1 MIYLLWSLP
10 ALTVIAAIASGR
22 VNTTVAAVLGL
33 CAAIPI
39 ALFAAPVGGAPF
51 GGAPLGEAPFGWA
64 QLAVTLERGAWIG
77 WIITPYILGGL
88 LFWQMASQGQSP
100 VQASAAHPELN
111 DPLARRRRLFLAC
124 FLIGPFAESATGF
137 GVGMLGT
144 VVLIRPLGLKPRDIM
159 VFALL
164 SQTLIPWGA
173 MGSGTLLASAYARVP
188 ATQLALYSMV
198 AVALLMAV
206 WMLLFW
212 RTARHAGLRADAAEH
227 GREAA
232 WIAVSLALLSAA
244 TAVLGPETALLASFG
259 PLIVLRFVLDR
270 RPNRAQA
277 LAAAR
282 RALPYMLV
290 IACLAVTRLVP
301 ALNQALGAWADIQP
315 FNDLPAWKPFL
326 HAGSWL
332 IAGALALAAWRREP
346 RALTTQA
353 RVAWHTG
360 RHAVMSV
367 FLFAMMAEV
376 LAGAGISQAYA
387 DGLFATLREWTLLIT
402 PLLAGA
408 FGILANSGNAPNSLF
423 MPSQLSLALNAGLNV
438 PAAAALLHVSGTA
451 MGIFSPVRM
460 SIAAGLAHGQG
471 QERGVYVLLL
481 PFALAA
487 FGILLFLALLVVLSG

>member
-1 MIYLLWSLP
+1 MTYLLWSLP
-10 ALTVIAAIASGR
+10 ALIVIGAIASGR
-22 VNTTVAAVLGL
+22 VNTTIAAVLGL
-33 CAAIPI
+33 LAAIPV
-39 ALFAAPVGGAPF
+39 ALYAAPAAFAG
-51 GGAPLGEAPFGWA
+51 A
-64 QLAVTLERGAWIG
+64 QLAVALERGLWIG

-88 LFWQMASQGQSP
+88 LFWQMASQGHAQDASRPDHAELTDP
-100 VQASAAHPELN
+100 V
-111 DPLARRRRLFLAC
+111 ARRKRLFFAC

-144 VVLIRPLGLKPRDIM
+144 VLLIRPLGLKPRDIM

-188 ATQLALYSMV
+188 AAQLALYSMV
-198 AVALLMAV
+198 AVALLMGV
-206 WMLLFW
+206 WMVLFW
-212 RTARHAGLRADAAEH
+212 RTARQAGLQASASEH
-227 GREAA
+227 RREAA
-232 WIAVSLALLSAA
+232 WMAASLGLLSAA
-244 TAVLGPETALLASFG
+244 TAWLGPETALLAAYG
-259 PLIVLRFVLDR
+259 PLIVLRFLLDR
-270 RPNRAQA
+270 RPDHPQM
-277 LAAAR
+277 AAAAQ
-282 RALPYMLV
+282 RALPYILV
-290 IACLAVTRLVP
+290 IACLVATRLLPVLNR
-301 ALNQALGAWADIQP
+301 ALAGLADIRP
-315 FNDLPAWKPFL
+315 FADLPAWMPFL

-332 IAGALALAAWRREP
+332 IAGALAMAAWHRQP
-346 RALTTQA
+346 GALATQA
-353 RVAWHTG
+353 RASWKTG

-387 DGLFATLREWTLLIT
+387 DGLFATLQDWTILIT
-402 PLLAGA
+402 PVLAGA

-423 MPSQLSLALNAGLNV
+423 MPSQLSLAVQAGLNV

-471 QERGVYVLLL
+471 QERSVYVLLL

-487 FGILLFLALLVVLSG
+487 FGILLSLALLVVLSG

>member
-1 MIYLLWSLP
+1 MSYLLWSLP
-10 ALTVIAAIASGR
+10 ALIVIGAIASGR
-22 VNTTVAAVLGL
+22 VKTTVAAVLGL
-33 CAAIPI
+33 LTAIGV
-39 ALFAAPVGGAPF
+39 ALTAAPGAF
-51 GGAPLGEAPFGWA
+51 SAA

-77 WIITPYILGGL
+77 WVITPYILGGL
-88 LFWQMASQGQSP
+88 LFWQMASPSP
-100 VQASAAHPELN
+100 ASRPDADLH
-111 DPLARRRRLFLAC
+111 DPLARRRRLFFAC

-144 VVLIRPLGLKPRDIM
+144 VLLIRPLGCKPRDIM
-159 VFALL
+159 IFALL

-188 ATQLALYSMV
+188 AAQLALYSMV
-198 AVALLMAV
+198 AVALLMSV
-206 WMLLFW
+206 WMALFW
-212 RTARHAGLRADAAEH
+212 RTARRANLGASVAEH
-227 GREAA
+227 AREAA
-232 WIAVSLALLSAA
+232 WIVASLSLLSAA
-244 TAVLGPETALLASFG
+244 TAVLGPETALLASYG
-259 PLIVLRFVLDR
+259 PLIVLRYVHDR
-270 RPNRAQA
+270 HPDRAQA

-290 IACLAVTRLVP
+290 IACLAATRLVP
-301 ALNQALGAWADIQP
+301 LLNHTLGAWADFRP
-315 FNDLPAWKPFL
+315 FADLPAWMPWL

-332 IAGALALAAWRREP
+332 VAGALVMAALRRHPGELAA
-346 RALTTQA
+346 QA
-353 RVAWHTG
+353 RTAWHTG

-387 DGLFATLREWTLLIT
+387 DGLFATLQEWTLLIT

-423 MPSQLSLALNAGLNV
+423 MPSQLSLALQAGLNV
-438 PAAAALLHVSGTA
+438 PAAAALLHVSGTS
-451 MGIFSPVRM
+451 MGFFSPIRM

-471 QERGVYVLLL
+471 QERSVYVLLL

>member
-1 MIYLLWSLP
+1 MMYLLWSLP

-22 VNTTVAAVLGL
+22 VNTTIAAALGL
-33 CAAIPI
+33 LVALPI
-39 ALFAAPVGGAPF
+39 ALLVAPAPF
-51 GGAPLGEAPFGWA
+51 ALA
-64 QLAVTLERGAWIG
+64 QLAVALERGLWIG

-88 LFWQMASQGQSP
+88 LFWQMAAQGGMSKG
-100 VQASAAHPELN
+100 AAGGPPDAMRL
-111 DPLARRRRLFLAC
+111 DPLARRRLLFFAC
-124 FLIGPFAESATGF
+124 FLVGPFAESATGF

-144 VVLIRPLGLKPRDIM
+144 VMLIRPLGLKPREIM

-198 AVALLMAV
+198 PVALLMGV
-206 WMLLFW
+206 WLALYW
-212 RTARHAGLRADAAEH
+212 RTAARAALSAPAAEL
-227 GREAA
+227 GREAGWMA
-232 WIAVSLALLSAA
+232 ASLALLTAA
-244 TAVLGPETALLASFG
+244 TALLGPETALLAAYG
-259 PLIVLRFVLDR
+259 PLIVLRFLADR
-270 RPNRAQA
+270 RPDRGQA
-277 LAAAR
+277 LDAAR
-282 RALPYMLV
+282 RALPYIALIAWLV
-290 IACLAVTRLVP
+290 ATRLVP
-301 ALNQALGAWADIQP
+301 GLNRGLAILADLKP
-315 FNDLPAWKPFL
+315 YADLPAWMPFL

-332 IAGALALAAWRREP
+332 IAGAVAMAAWQRHP
-346 RALTTQA
+346 GALRAQA
-353 RVAWHTG
+353 RAAWMTG

-376 LAGAGISQAYA
+376 LAGAGISRAYA
-387 DGLFATLREWTLLIT
+387 DGLFSSLRDWTILIT

-423 MPSQLSLALNAGLNV
+423 MSSQLSLALQAGLNV
-438 PAAAALLHVSGTA
+438 PAAAALLHVSGTS

-460 SIAAGLAHGQG
+460 SIAAGLAHGRG

-487 FGILLFLALLVVLSG
+487 FGILLSLALLVVISG

>member
-1 MIYLLWSLP
+1 MMYLLWSLP

-22 VNTTVAAVLGL
+22 VNTTIAAALGL
-33 CAAIPI
+33 LAALPI
-39 ALFAAPVGGAPF
+39 ALLAAPAPF
-51 GGAPLGEAPFGWA
+51 APA
-64 QLAVTLERGAWIG
+64 QLAVALERGLWIG

-88 LFWQMASQGQSP
+88 LFWQMAAQGGMR
-100 VQASAAHPELN
+100 AGAAGDPQDAMRL
-111 DPLARRRRLFLAC
+111 DPLARRRLLFFAC
-124 FLIGPFAESATGF
+124 FLVGPFAESATGF

-144 VVLIRPLGLKPRDIM
+144 VMLIRPLGLKPREIM

-198 AVALLMAV
+198 PVALLMAV
-206 WMLLFW
+206 WLALYW
-212 RTARHAGLRADAAEH
+212 RTAARAALSAPTAEL

-232 WIAVSLALLSAA
+232 WMAASLALLTAA
-244 TAVLGPETALLASFG
+244 TALLGPETALLAAYG
-259 PLIVLRFVLDR
+259 PLMVLRFLADR
-270 RPNRAQA
+270 RPDRGQA
-277 LAAAR
+277 LDAAR
-282 RALPYMLV
+282 RALPYIALIAWLV
-290 IACLAVTRLVP
+290 ATRLVP
-301 ALNQALGAWADIQP
+301 GLNRGLAGLADVKP
-315 FNDLPAWKPFL
+315 YADLPAWMPFL

-332 IAGALALAAWRREP
+332 IAGAVAMAAWQRHP
-346 RALTTQA
+346 GALRAQSRA
-353 RVAWHTG
+353 AWTTG

-376 LAGAGISQAYA
+376 LAGAGISRAYA
-387 DGLFATLREWTLLIT
+387 DGLFSSLRDWTILIT

-423 MPSQLSLALNAGLNV
+423 MSSQLSLALQAGLNV
-438 PAAAALLHVSGTA
+438 PAAAALLHVSGTS

-460 SIAAGLAHGQG
+460 SIAAGLAHGRG
-471 QERGVYVLLL
+471 HERGVYVLLL

-487 FGILLFLALLVVLSG
+487 FGILLSLALLVVISG

>member
-1 MIYLLWSLP
+1 MMSYLLWSLP

-22 VNTTVAAVLGL
+22 VNTTIAAVLGL
-33 CAAIPI
+33 CAAVPI
-39 ALFAAPVGGAPF
+39 ALFAAPAPF
-51 GGAPLGEAPFGWA
+51 SGA
-64 QLAVTLERGAWIG
+64 QLAVTLERGLWIG

-88 LFWQMASQGQSP
+88 LFWQMASHGHAPQPSSA
-100 VQASAAHPELN
+100 QAAAGHAELN
-111 DPLARRRRLFLAC
+111 DPLARRRRLFFAC

-144 VVLIRPLGLKPRDIM
+144 VLLIRPLGLKPRDIM

-188 ATQLALYSMV
+188 AAQLALYSMV

-206 WMLLFW
+206 WMLLYW
-212 RTARHAGLRADAAEH
+212 RTARLAGLRADAAEH
-227 GREAA
+227 RREAVWMA
-232 WIAVSLALLSAA
+232 ASLGLLSAA
-244 TAVLGPETALLASFG
+244 TAVLGPETALLAAYG
-259 PLIVLRFVLDR
+259 PLIVLRFVMDR
-270 RPNRAQA
+270 RPDRHQL

-282 RALPYMLV
+282 RALPYILV
-290 IACLAVTRLVP
+290 IACLVATRLIP
-301 ALNQALGAWADIQP
+301 ALNRALGALADIRP
-315 FNDLPAWKPFL
+315 FADLPAWMPFL

-332 IAGALALAAWRREP
+332 IAGALAMAVWRRQP
-346 RALTTQA
+346 RALAAQA
-353 RVAWHTG
+353 RASWKTG

-387 DGLFATLREWTLLIT
+387 DGLFATLQDWTILIT

-423 MPSQLSLALNAGLNV
+423 MPSQLSLALHAGLNV

-471 QERGVYVLLL
+471 QERSVYVLLL

-487 FGILLFLALLVVLSG
+487 FGILLSLALLVVLSG